1 MSSSRAMS
9 SPLANPTAW
18 DNVADG
24 YLGDLLPF
32 YTHYAKDALE
42 LAGLSQGSTVLDVAC
57 GPGTLALLAARQGTQ
72 VTAVDFSPAMIDLLA
87 HQIEEEK
94 LGNITAKVGD
104 GQRLALS
111 SETFDVAF
119 SLFGLIF
126 FPNRS
131 QGLFELFRT
140 LKPGGRLVIS
150 SWVPVDRIPSLKALW
165 TIVGEVE
172 PDMPYGNNKAPMGEP
187 ADIHM
192 ELAMAGFVET
202 QVKTVSHTLVYPTIR
217 DFWQSML
224 RSSPPLALIQQRLP
238 EQEWKVFQEKV
249 YKRLV
254 AELGEGEV
262 RAKWPAHIGMGKK
275 PE

>member
-32 YTHYAKDALE
+32 FTHYAKDALE
-42 LAGLSQGSTVLDVAC
+42 LAAFPQGATVLDLAC
-57 GPGTLALLAARQGTQ
+57 GPGTLALLAARQGAQ
-72 VTAVDFSPAMIDLLA
+72 VTAVDFSPAMIELLV
-87 HQIEEEK
+87 HQVEEEK
-94 LGNITAKVGD
+94 LTNLTAKVGD

-111 SETFDVAF
+111 SESFDVAF
-119 SLFGLIF
+119 SLFGVIF
-126 FPNRS
+126 FTHRS
-131 QGLFELFRT
+131 QGLSELYRT
-140 LKPGGRLVIS
+140 LKPGGKLVLS
-150 SWVPVDRIPSLKALW
+150 SWVPVERVPTLKTLW
-165 TIVGEVE
+165 SIVGDLE
-172 PDMPYGNNKAPMGEP
+172 PDLPYGNNKAPMGEP
-187 ADIHM
+187 TDIHM
-192 ELAMAGFVET
+192 EMAMAGFVET
-202 QVKTVSHTLVYPTIR
+202 QVKTVSHSLVYPTTR

-238 EQEWKVFQEKV
+238 EQEWQAFQEKA

-254 AELGEGEV
+254 AEMGDGEV

-275 PE
+275 PA